1 MENRRKFLK
10 NAGSTA
16 LFATLGSSFFIS
28 CDETSETVTPP
39 PNNNNNNNNETEEGY
54 TVDGNVYTIDLTHSS
69 FSNLKNQGGWKKFD
83 EGGMLIVNVGQG
95 IIRAFSNSCPH
106 QGCRTSWG
114 YTNQNFKCGC
124 HNAVFSNAGDFITG
138 PQGTGDLTSYT
149 ATVNNDTL
157 TITK

>member
-1 MENRRKFLK
+1 MKNRRKFLR
-10 NAGSTA
+10 NASSTA

-28 CDETSETVTPP
+28 CDESSDTATPP
-39 PNNNNNNNNETEEGY
+39 LDNNNNNESGEGF
-54 TVDGNVYTIDLTHSS
+54 TVDGNVYTIDLTHTS
-69 FSNLKNQGGWKKFD
+69 FSNLQNSGGWKRFD

-95 IIRAFSNSCPH
+95 VVRAFSNSCPH

-124 HNAVFSNAGDFITG
+124 HNAIFSNSGSFITG
-138 PQGTGDLTSYT
+138 PNGTGNLSSYT
-149 ATVNNDTL
+149 ASVNNDIL